1 MELLGHAEIRT
12 TMDTYSH
19 ILAEVRQDTA
29 TQMDAALTAA
39 GAASE

>member
-29 TQMDAALTAA
+29 AQMDTVLMKVDA
-39 GAASE
+39 GF